1 MRLRFLCSNHRNWLE
16 SDHTAAHDSWLR
28 SYEHATIF
36 LSTDERNHAVNYAGC
51 ALETAE
57 LLLFNHKQH
66 SEDDVRRFVGSA
78 ILLCKSLIHADQHR
92 LVCGVV
98 GGSIARLEELVLDGI
113 QRTAAL
119 KGCQELL
126 TVFDN
131 QDAAMPSQYD
141 SLSTLGMQAP
151 SSMTLQ

>member
-16 SDHTAAHDSWLR
+16 SDQTAAHDSWLR

-36 LSTDERNHAVNYAGC
+36 LSTEERNHAVNYAGC

-57 LLLFNHKQH
+57 LLLFNHEQR

-78 ILLCKSLIHADQHR
+78 ILLCKSLIYADQPR

-98 GGSIARLEELVLDGI
+98 GGSIARLEELLLEGI
-113 QRTAAL
+113 QRTAVL

-131 QDAAMPSQYD
+131 QDTTMPSQYD
-141 SLSTLGMQAP
+141 GLTSPGMQ
-151 SSMTLQ
+151 SSFPMTLQ